1 MIARLGLAESLESL
15 PNCWAEVLPGW
26 TAERIGTV
34 VERVVAASGERA
46 IGPARP
52 LRALELV
59 RPEDVK
65 VVIIGQDPYPGSQV
79 ADGLAFSAAKGKP
92 ASLRRIFQVLALDQP
107 GFEPPTQWTLEPW
120 SAQGVLLLNTALSI
134 EIDRVGS
141 HLDCGWQALTGE
153 LVSALASRARPPIFL
168 LWGLLAKTFFD
179 KACPVGARPQ
189 VLKSRH
195 PSNDYARTF
204 MADGSHFA
212 ATRDLVDW
220 WVIDRRREKACYTAR
235 LAAEG
240 CPSG

>member
-1 MIARLGLAESLESL
+1 MIAEVGLAAALESL
-15 PNCWAEVLPGW
+15 PKCWAEVLPGW
-26 TAERIGTV
+26 TAGRIRTLIEKV
-34 VERVVAASGERA
+34 TAESGVRE
-46 IGPARP
+46 IGPDRP

-92 ASLRRIFQVLALDQP
+92 ASLRRIFQILALDEP
-107 GFEPPTQWTLEPW
+107 GFEPPEQWTLDPW
-120 SAQGVLLLNTALSI
+120 AAQGVLLLNTVLSI

-153 LVSALASRARPPIFL
+153 LVTALAARAEPPAFL
-168 LWGLLAKTFFD
+168 LWGALARSFFD
-179 KACPVGARPQ
+179 KSCPIGAHPR
-189 VLKSRH
+189 VLRSRH
-195 PSNDYARTF
+195 PSNDYGRTF
-204 MADGSHFA
+204 MADGSHFS
-212 ATRDLVDW
+212 ATRDLVNW
-220 WVIDRRREKACYTAR
+220 WVIDRKHENACYTAR